1 MLFRKIVNKNLLNKS
16 GGTRRKERGQTSKF
30 GVRESPQTSY
40 FFAMAAKIISYGHK
54 INQAPPTHPG
64 RPH

>member
-1 MLFRKIVNKNLLNKS
+1 MNLLNKS